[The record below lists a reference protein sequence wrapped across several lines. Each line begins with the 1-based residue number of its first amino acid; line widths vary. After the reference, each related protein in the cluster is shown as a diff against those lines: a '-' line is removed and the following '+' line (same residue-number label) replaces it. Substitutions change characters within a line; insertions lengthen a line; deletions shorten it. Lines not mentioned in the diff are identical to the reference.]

1 MTEEPT
7 AELRLEIKQ
16 LIMQTLSITDI
27 NPEDVDNDEPL
38 FGGTNALTLDS
49 VDAIEII
56 MALQR
61 TYNIRI
67 TDQSQARY
75 IIRSINSI
83 AEFILSEK
91 PKQVQNSDN
100 L

>member
-1 MTEEPT
+1 MTAVPS
-7 AELRLEIKQ
+7 AEMKLEIKK

-27 NPEDVDNDEPL
+27 NPDEVDDVEPL
-38 FGGTNALTLDS
+38 FGGSNALTLDS

-56 MALQR
+56 MAIQR

-75 IIRSINSI
+75 IIRSIESI
-83 AEFILSEK
+83 AEYIRTEQDKASA
-91 PKQVQNSDN
+91 
-100 L
+100 

>member
-1 MTEEPT
+1 MTSEPS
-7 AELRLEIKQ
+7 AELNMEIKK

-27 NPEDVDNDEPL
+27 NPEDVDDEEPL

-67 TDQSQARY
+67 SDQSQARY
-75 IIRSINSI
+75 VIRSINSI

-91 PKQVQNSDN
+91 AKTGT
-100 L
+100 

>member
-1 MTEEPT
+1 MTIELPEE
-7 AELRLEIKQ
+7 LKREIKN
-16 LIMQTLSITDI
+16 LIMQTLSISDI
-27 NPEDVDNDEPL
+27 KPEDVDNEEPL

-83 AEFILSEK
+83 AEFIVSERAK
-91 PKQVQNSDN
+91 AST
-100 L
+100 

>member
-1 MTEEPT
+1 MTADQS
-7 AELRLEIKQ
+7 AELKMEIKK
-16 LIMQTLSITDI
+16 LVMQTLSITEI
-27 NPEDVDNDEPL
+27 NPEDVDDEEPL

-67 TDQSQARY
+67 SDQSQARY

-91 PKQVQNSDN
+91 AKTGA
-100 L
+100 

>member
-1 MTEEPT
+1 MIAVPSS
-7 AELRLEIKQ
+7 ELKLEIKK

-27 NPEDVDNDEPL
+27 NPDDVDDVEPL

-75 IIRSINSI
+75 IIRSIQSI
-83 AEFILSEK
+83 AEFILTEQAK
-91 PKQVQNSDN
+91 TGA
-100 L
+100 

>member
-1 MTEEPT
+1 MTTETT
-7 AELRLEIKQ
+7 AELKLEIKK

-27 NPEDVDNDEPL
+27 NPDDVDEEKPL
-38 FGGTNALTLDS
+38 FGGDNRLTLDS

-67 TDQSQARY
+67 SDQNQARY

-83 AEFILSEK
+83 AEFIQTEQEK
-91 PKQVQNSDN
+91 ISK
-100 L
+100 